1 MRVAISGY
9 YGFGNLGDEALLA
22 GLLGQLKA
30 LGAEAL
36 VLSGDP
42 ERTTAEHGVEA
53 AHRYRGLL
61 PALRRSD
68 ALISGGGGLLQ
79 DTTSSRSLGYYLGVL
94 RLARMLGKK
103 TAVYGQSIGPLSP
116 AGRRR
121 ARRVLRHVPL
131 AVRDEPSIELLA
143 DLGLEARMV
152 ADPAL
157 LLRPDREASEGVD
170 VLLVPR
176 TPWRSFSE
184 ALLAAGEEALSLGR
198 TVGVMA
204 IQAEE
209 DAPEIGFLL
218 AGLPGARHYPAG
230 NWREAMAVT
239 AAAGLVLSVR
249 LHGLIFA
256 AATGTPH
263 AGLVYDPKVRGFLL
277 RSGGASFEEPVD
289 TLALLGHVQSPNKV
303 DTDRLK
309 QLHDSASAGADWLA
323 QQLGLS
329 GAVS

>member
-1 MRVAISGY
+1 MRVAVSGY

-22 GLLGQLKA
+22 GLLGQLRA
-30 LGAEAL
+30 IGAEPL
-36 VLSGDP
+36 VLSGNP
-42 ERTTAEHGVEA
+42 ERTAAEHDVET

-94 RLARMLGKK
+94 RLARFLGRK
-103 TAVYGQSIGPLSP
+103 TLVYGQSIGPLSA
-116 AGRRR
+116 AGRSRVG
-121 ARRVLRHVPL
+121 RVLRNVPL
-131 AVRDEPSIELLA
+131 AVRDEPSRNLLGELN
-143 DLGLEARMV
+143 LEASLV

-157 LLRPDREASEGVD
+157 LLKPAGESRPGVD

-184 ALLAAGEEALSLGR
+184 VLLAAGEEALSLGK
-198 TVGVMA
+198 TVGIMA

-209 DAPEIGFLL
+209 DAAEVGFLL
-218 AGLPGARHYPAG
+218 AGLPGARHFPAA
-230 NWREAMAVT
+230 NWGEALAVT

-256 AATGTPH
+256 AAAGRPH
-263 AGLVYDPKVRGFLL
+263 AGLVYDPKVHGFLL

-289 TLALLGHVQSPNKV
+289 RLALLGHVQSVPAV
-303 DTDRLK
+303 DHERLG
-309 QLHDSASAGADWLA
+309 QLQDSATAGSDWLA
-323 QQLGLS
+323 QQLGL
-329 GAVS
+329 AVPVS

>member
-22 GLLGQLKA
+22 GLLGQLRA
-30 LGAEAL
+30 LGAEPL

-42 ERTTAEHGVEA
+42 ERTAEEHGVAA

-68 ALISGGGGLLQ
+68 AVISGGGGLLQ
-79 DTTSSRSLGYYLGVL
+79 DTTSARSLGYYLGVL
-94 RLARMLGKK
+94 RLARLLGRK
-103 TAVYGQSIGPLSP
+103 TLVYGQSIGPLSA
-116 AGRRR
+116 AGRSRVARTLRR
-121 ARRVLRHVPL
+121 IPL
-131 AVRDEPSIELLA
+131 AVRDEPTRTLLA
-143 DLGLEARMV
+143 GLNLEAKLV

-157 LLRPDREASEGVD
+157 LLKPRGKEQQGVD

-184 ALLAAGEEALSLGR
+184 DLLAAGEEAMSLGKS
-198 TVGVMA
+198 VGVMA

-209 DAPEIGFLL
+209 DAPEVGYLL
-218 AGLPGARHYPAG
+218 AGLPGARHYPVADFH
-230 NWREAMAVT
+230 EALAVT

-256 AATGTPH
+256 AAGGRPH
-263 AGLVYDPKVRGFLL
+263 AGLVYDPKVHGFLL
-277 RSGGASFEEPVD
+277 RSGGASFAEPVD
-289 TLALLGHVQSPNKV
+289 RLALLGLVQSVPPV
-303 DTDRLK
+303 DQGRLDRL
-309 QLHDSASAGADWLA
+309 QASAAAGSDWLA
-323 QQLGLS
+323 EQLGLT
-329 GAVS
+329 GRAA